1 MRMIRVLVFF
11 LLKVLVL
18 NTNVYSVFAKAP
30 NTPKILFT
38 SVRDV
43 QDNRNYGV
51 YLMNPD
57 GSEQVNLTH
66 HHSNDLSALW
76 SPTGEQILFVSD
88 RDGVRDLYLM
98 DVDGNNV
105 RRVFKKK
112 IHRAYPSWSP
122 DGKQIAYTQVDWDND
137 RYPLYIASIGGQE
150 EEDLG
155 VDGLYPAWSP
165 DGKEI
170 ACSVRGRITFINV
183 RTRKQ
188 KRLLP
193 RKAAGYQLRASW
205 SAIGDK
211 LAFSWNN
218 NPLPPDRKPREPFP
232 PGWADKETIY
242 IVNRDG
248 TELQQLV
255 DEAGPEAWFPELSPN
270 GDTVLYTQEIKGFMQ
285 IFKVDV
291 NNGIRTQLTHIGG
304 RNLGGDWFDPA
315 YALPVSPQP
324 QLLTTLWGKLKRE

>member
-1 MRMIRVLVFF
+1 MRMMRVLVFF

-30 NTPKILFT
+30 NTSKILFT
-38 SVRDV
+38 SVQDV

-51 YLMNPD
+51 YFMNPD
-57 GSEQVNLTH
+57 GSEQVNLTNH
-66 HHSNDLSALW
+66 RANDQSAVW

-98 DVDGNNV
+98 DADGNNV

-122 DGKQIAYTQVDWDND
+122 DGKQIAYTQVHWDND
-137 RYPLYIASIGGQE
+137 RYPLYIASLGGQE
-150 EEDLG
+150 EEALG

-165 DGKEI
+165 DSKEI

-218 NPLPPDRKPREPFP
+218 
-232 PGWADKETIY
+232 TIS
-242 IVNRDG
+242 D
-248 TELQQLV
+248 
-255 DEAGPEAWFPELSPN
+255 
-270 GDTVLYTQEIKGFMQ
+270 
-285 IFKVDV
+285 
-291 NNGIRTQLTHIGG
+291 
-304 RNLGGDWFDPA
+304 
-315 YALPVSPQP
+315 
-324 QLLTTLWGKLKRE
+324 